1 MCYGS
6 LVPLFFLKK
15 RDWFKPL
22 THLSNMMKNFFVLRQ
37 FSPAFFPKK
46 NGTGLSLSPISPIT
60 VSATKVEK
68 QAVSAK

>member
-1 MCYGS
+1 
-6 LVPLFFLKK
+6 
-15 RDWFKPL
+15 
-22 THLSNMMKNFFVLRQ
+22 MMKNFYVLRQ